1 MKRYST
7 NLETVNITALLLTIL
22 FHYIAIALPLL
33 LFQSSTFNDITIT
46 GTIRT
51 RILNKRNA
59 FLKLLS

>member
-7 NLETVNITALLLTIL
+7 NLETVNITALLLAIL

>member
-7 NLETVNITALLLTIL
+7 NLETVNITALLLAIF